1 MLGIYLDLPG
11 CGSVKVDVG
20 MVVAAVSPG
29 MIVGVVVGVVGHDL
43 DPVLHL
49 IGLLAVPRQA
59 LYRCG
64 QISLCTLLLKITTF
78 RDFPINGNLK
88 CSSFSLKVKRVN

>member
-1 MLGIYLDLPG
+1 MTIVVGLYLDLPG
-11 CGSVKVDVG
+11 RGSVKVDIG

-29 MIVGVVVGVVGHDL
+29 MVVGVVVGVVGHDL

-49 IGLLAVPRQA
+49 IGLLALPCQA

-64 QISLCTLLLKITTF
+64 QISLSTLTLE
-78 RDFPINGNLK
+78 PID
-88 CSSFSLKVKRVN
+88 S

>member
-1 MLGIYLDLPG
+1 
-11 CGSVKVDVG
+11 
-20 MVVAAVSPG
+20 MVVAAVTPG

-49 IGLLAVPRQA
+49 IGLLAVPCQA

-64 QISLCTLLLKITTF
+64 QI
-78 RDFPINGNLK
+78 N
-88 CSSFSLKVKRVN
+88 